1 MKDQIDFRKQLLSD
15 KFKKTACHLAC
26 DTDEKRGRCEMMLWV
41 GVGGSEIVHSIGA
54 EVSVVGCN
62 RVCIITK

>member
-1 MKDQIDFRKQLLSD
+1 MVIEIDKSQAD
-15 KFKKTACHLAC
+15 KFKQSTHDLDC

-62 RVCIITK
+62 RVYIITK